1 MTIQAVKDLFAAD
14 PDAKQ
19 LLAVESTG
27 GASAAVNYFTRA
39 DDGSWS
45 PVFSGAAF
53 IGRNGLGKTQEG
65 DSKTPAG
72 LFRPIAAFGIMPNPG
87 SSLPYIDIT
96 PGTVA
101 CDAEGPLYNR
111 IVKPG
116 DYLTEPEGEKMWLLS
131 PKYDYGLQIDYNPQN
146 VYPLGSAIFIHCK
159 SYNPW
164 TGGCVA
170 LERSHMIEILRSA
183 DAGLRIYIF

>member
-1 MTIQAVKDLFAAD
+1 MTLQAVKDQFAAD
-14 PDAKQ
+14 PQAKQ
-19 LLAVESTG
+19 LLTVQSTG
-27 GASAAVNYFTRA
+27 GPNATVNYFVKA
-39 DDGSWS
+39 ENGSWNT
-45 PVFSGAAF
+45 VFCDAAF
-53 IGRNGLGKTQEG
+53 IGRNGIGKTQEG
-65 DSKTPAG
+65 DSKTPVG
-72 LFRPIAAFGIMPNPG
+72 VFRPMAAFGIMPNPG

-131 PKYDYGLQIDYNPQN
+131 PKYDYGLQIDFNPQN
-146 VYPLGSAIFIHCK
+146 IYPLGSAIFVHCK
-159 SYNPW
+159 SYNPY

-170 LERSHMIEILRSA
+170 LERGRMIEILKSA
-183 DAGLRIYIF
+183 DAGLRICIF

>member
-1 MTIQAVKDLFAAD
+1 MTLQAAKEQFAAD
-14 PDAKQ
+14 PGAKQ

-27 GASAAVNYFTRA
+27 GADATVNYFVKA
-39 DDGSWS
+39 DNGNWT

-53 IGRNGLGKTQEG
+53 IGKNGLGKTQEG
-65 DSKTPAG
+65 DSKTPEG
-72 LFRPIAAFGIMPNPG
+72 VFRPIAAFGIMPNPG
-87 SSLPYIDIT
+87 CLLPYIDIT

-131 PKYDYGLQIDYNPQN
+131 PKYDYGLQIDFNPQN
-146 VYPLGSAIFIHCK
+146 IYPLGSAIFIHCK
-159 SYNPW
+159 SYNPY

-170 LERSHMIEILRSA
+170 LDRGHMIEILRSA
-183 DAGLRIYIF
+183 DAGLRICIF